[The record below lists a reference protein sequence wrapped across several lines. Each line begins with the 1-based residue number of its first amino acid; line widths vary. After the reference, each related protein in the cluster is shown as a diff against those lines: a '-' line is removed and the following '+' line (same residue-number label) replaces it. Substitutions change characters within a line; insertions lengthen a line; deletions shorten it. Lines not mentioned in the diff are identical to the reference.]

1 VVYTDYR
8 PTPLQHY
15 MYPTGGEGLY
25 LVVDEKG
32 VFKEQNFS
40 KAIAQ
45 LESGL
50 NLEKILDEKKKKQQQ
65 KTTQA

>member
-1 VVYTDYR
+1 MVYTDYR

-15 MYPTGGEGLY
+15 IYPQGADLIY

-40 KAIAQ
+40 LAIAVLDQ
-45 LESGL
+45 EL
-50 NLEKILDEKKKKQQQ
+50 NLENVLGNDKKGKKPQ
-65 KTTQA
+65 KNT

>member
-15 MYPTGGEGLY
+15 IYPTGGNGLY

-40 KAIAQ
+40 KAIAE
-45 LESGL
+45 LENDL
-50 NLEKILDEKKKKQQQ
+50 
-65 KTTQA
+65 